1 MANTQT
7 STILS
12 GAYVNPFAQA
22 AKPAKVQGIL
32 PLTQSSAKPEFA
44 DLIAANDKKL
54 VAHSQ
59 STTQP
64 ESTAVAQE
72 SSADYTFFDVIDMI
86 NPLQHIPVVSN
97 IYRAVTGD
105 EIRQEIRMAGNVL
118 FGAITGPV
126 GIAMGV
132 GSAAVDY
139 ATGKPVGDHVLAA
152 VAPDLESTIRKEY
165 SIAHYL
171 HNPFESDGA
180 AEVAAAVVQPQSH
193 APVQGSADAAQ
204 LYAQTASA
212 FGQTLNQNAS
222 LPEVSSA
229 QIALSPEAKEAQ
241 AMAKSVAYDPQSVV
255 QLSSG
260 AAAQLSRLAS
270 GAANMDALGLEML
283 NMSGDSA
290 AQLRSVTSK
299 NRQLG
304 LALNSSASISH
315 QMDTVSQ
322 RDMSME
328 IGNKVAALYN
338 QNSGITHS
346 ALNNAQM
353 PAPTFFDVPT
363 NVAPVPIQV
372 AENTSAVRQQPL
384 QPQQLGKHYHGAGN
398 TGDLS
403 IAAAMQQALNKYQN
417 LRRN

>member
-1 MANTQT
+1 
-7 STILS
+7 
-12 GAYVNPFAQA
+12 
-22 AKPAKVQGIL
+22 
-32 PLTQSSAKPEFA
+32 
-44 DLIAANDKKL
+44 
-54 VAHSQ
+54 
-59 STTQP
+59 
-64 ESTAVAQE
+64 
-72 SSADYTFFDVIDMI
+72 
-86 NPLQHIPVVSN
+86 
-97 IYRAVTGD
+97 
-105 EIRQEIRMAGNVL
+105 
-118 FGAITGPV
+118 
-126 GIAMGV
+126 MGV
-132 GSAAVDY
+132 GSAALDY

-171 HNPFESDGA
+171 HNPFESNGA
-180 AEVAAAVVQPQSH
+180 AEVAAAVVQPQSLV
-193 APVQGSADAAQ
+193 PVQGSADAAQ

-270 GAANMDALGLEML
+270 GAANMDSLGLEML

-322 RDMSME
+322 RDMSMQ